1 MHQIL
6 LGALDHDIVRGGGGG
21 GGGGGGTPYKL
32 LMLWNKILKVES
44 GAVPKELFQL

>member
-6 LGALDHDIVRGGGGG
+6 LGALDHIVRG

-32 LMLWNKILKVES
+32 LCFGTKFFI
-44 GAVPKELFQL
+44 